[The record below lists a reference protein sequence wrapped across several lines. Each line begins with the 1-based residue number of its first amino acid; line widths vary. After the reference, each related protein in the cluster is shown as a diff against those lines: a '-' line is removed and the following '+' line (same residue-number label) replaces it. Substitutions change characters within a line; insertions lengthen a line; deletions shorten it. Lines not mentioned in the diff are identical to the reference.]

1 MYTLS
6 RQDVADK
13 LGISTRSVD
22 RYVKSGKLRSK
33 KEGKTIF
40 IHTQDVANLAGEYK
54 VQEPEVIIPENKK
67 SSFQESVSEKTQSLV
82 DPKTSLALEK
92 IYIDLRQEIKQ
103 KDATIQDLAI
113 KLWQAQEIAKNSV
126 SLVEFKKS
134 QFLLEESKW
143 HMNHELES
151 LRKEKETLLA
161 KLKYEKTTTL
171 FLIIGC
177 VALIVASGF
186 LLFMKA

>member
-113 KLWQAQEIAKNSV
+113 KL
-126 SLVEFKKS
+126 
-134 QFLLEESKW
+134 
-143 HMNHELES
+143 
-151 LRKEKETLLA
+151 
-161 KLKYEKTTTL
+161 
-171 FLIIGC
+171 
-177 VALIVASGF
+177 
-186 LLFMKA
+186 